1 MPTTYTHD
9 LFGKK
14 IYRALPA
21 EMKRVIRAHGDLYR
35 IGLHG
40 PDIFF
45 YFMVCKNPVTRYGVK
60 MHNERAAGFFE
71 QSMALARE
79 TNDEAL
85 LAYLLGFGCHYL
97 LDSVC
102 HPYVDAV
109 DAKGRV
115 SHALLEIE
123 FDRVLMERE
132 GKDPRHFYPS
142 DAIVPKYSYAQV
154 IHEANPAVSP
164 LNTWISLHMMKWFT
178 NALVCN
184 DNGRKRRVLGKIAA
198 YFGEGSRRFIVDH
211 FMRKEP
217 AAECQSVLG
226 ELDRLYQKAIA
237 ETPVYL
243 EELYGLFKTSA
254 PLCERWDRTYN
265 G

>member
-14 IYRALPA
+14 IYQRLPA
-21 EMKRVIRAHGDLYR
+21 EMKGVIRPYGDLYR

-45 YFMVCKNPVTRYGVK
+45 YFMVCKNPVTRYGVR
-60 MHNERAAGFFE
+60 MHEERAEGFFSR
-71 QSMALARE
+71 SMALARE
-79 TNDEAL
+79 TKDEAL

-97 LDSVC
+97 LDSLC
-102 HPYVDAV
+102 HPYVDEI
-109 DAKGRV
+109 DATGLV

-123 FDRVLMERE
+123 FDRMLMVRE
-132 GKDPRHFYPS
+132 GKNPYRFYPS

-154 IHEANPAVSP
+154 IHKANPAISAG
-164 LNTWISLHMMKWFT
+164 NTWISLHMMKWIT
-178 NALVCN
+178 NIMVCN
-184 DNGRKRRVLGKIAA
+184 DNGRKRRVLGKIAS

-217 AAECQSVLG
+217 DPACRGVVG
-226 ELDRLYQKAIA
+226 ELDRLYQKAVL
-237 ETPVYL
+237 ETPRYL
-243 EELYGLFKTSA
+243 MELYGLFQTSA
-254 PLCERWDRTYN
+254 PLSERWNHTYN

>member
-14 IYRALPA
+14 IYRVLPA
-21 EMKRVIRAHGDLYR
+21 EMKRVIREHGDLYR

-60 MHNERAAGFFE
+60 MHNECAAGFFE

-79 TNDEAL
+79 TKDEAL

-102 HPYVDAV
+102 HPYVDEV
-109 DAKGRV
+109 DAQGKI

-132 GKDPRHFYPS
+132 GKDPFRFYPS
-142 DAIVPKYSYAQV
+142 DAIVPKYSYARV
-154 IHEANPAVSP
+154 IHEANPAISAV
-164 LNTWISLHMMKWFT
+164 NTWISLHMMKWIT
-178 NALVCN
+178 NTLVCS
-184 DNGRKRRVLGKIAA
+184 DNGKKRKVLGKLAS
-198 YFGEGSRRFIVDH
+198 YFGEGSRRFIEDH
-211 FMRKEP
+211 FMRREP
-217 AAECQSVLG
+217 AAKCQKALG
-226 ELDRLYQKAIA
+226 ELDGLYQKAIA
-237 ETPVYL
+237 ETPEYL
-243 EELYGLFKTSA
+243 KELYGLFKASA
-254 PLCERWDRTYN
+254 PLSERWNRTYN